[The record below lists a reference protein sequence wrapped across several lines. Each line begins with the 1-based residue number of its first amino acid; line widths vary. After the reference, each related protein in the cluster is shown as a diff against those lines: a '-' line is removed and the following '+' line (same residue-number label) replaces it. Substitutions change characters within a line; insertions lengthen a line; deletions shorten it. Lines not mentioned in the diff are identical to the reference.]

1 MVIIFESCVCMD
13 RNVYSQGYLKSLF
26 HINFSYI
33 FLFNLPLSYIRFKLK
48 SINSKD
54 VRRIQVQG
62 IFGTSRIRYGSCNS
76 FRSSWFEI
84 DFYHFNWNF
93 NCNYCILLYYLFI
106 HHTRNHI
113 CCYMC
118 FYILHQFTKIM
129 DVHSQYML
137 FMLSSMFYLH
147 QSNSEHNFNFLAE
160 SIDQTTYR

>member
-1 MVIIFESCVCMD
+1 
-13 RNVYSQGYLKSLF
+13 
-26 HINFSYI
+26 
-33 FLFNLPLSYIRFKLK
+33 
-48 SINSKD
+48 
-54 VRRIQVQG
+54 VQE

-118 FYILHQFTKIM
+118 FYILHQFIQIM
-129 DVHSQYML
+129 DVHSQYM
-137 FMLSSMFYLH
+137 FYLKPTRCFMSQLLYVVMVSFSCYH
-147 QSNSEHNFNFLAE
+147 EGYKDDNKAKEGNR
-160 SIDQTTYR
+160 I